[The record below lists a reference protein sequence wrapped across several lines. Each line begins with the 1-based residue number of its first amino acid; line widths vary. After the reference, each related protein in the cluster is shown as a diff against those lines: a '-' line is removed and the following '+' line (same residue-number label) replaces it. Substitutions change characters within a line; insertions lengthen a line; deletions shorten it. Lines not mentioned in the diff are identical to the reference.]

1 MKRLLIFLFAAF
13 TVSPADAQVT
23 GSSGISAS
31 YLAPFS
37 GSVARS
43 YRDKASDI
51 ISVKD
56 FGAKGDG
63 STADQ
68 AAFIAA
74 SAATRTV
81 MVPHGKY
88 RISANTMLDAN
99 LIVAGGTIYVDR
111 GVTLA
116 VRGTIIAPDT
126 EIFDGLGA
134 VNLDSSP
141 NAYNL
146 AWFKTTNGYINER
159 WNFAKRGMA
168 AWRSKTVRIPRPY
181 QGQTGVLDNGAG
193 RLFWQFSDAIN
204 IADAQNAS
212 TWFIE
217 GEFYAHNAT
226 TNFLNFEDAAKPEN
240 IYFYGPLQAIAPPG
254 TVVKN
259 GINIKSGA
267 RIQFY
272 GQVVLNGFQTP
283 IKIGGSD
290 QIAPVTDVRFL
301 QVQASFFSSAAV
313 YIYGKAK
320 HTVQAIN
327 FDVLQ
332 SAAAQTAG
340 LNAVEMRGLLR
351 DIRIG
356 DVFYATDT
364 AKDGYKANDVQ
375 NVVYVESNAEG
386 DMVHVEVG
394 GIYQANAN
402 NGLKVTS
409 TIRDATRIKYL
420 IVDRIFG
427 KFNGG
432 GADVDYCQLC
442 SLRAVE
448 NFSTVTLGANT
459 AYVNVMATGGEKSLT
474 DNGAKNTVNGLGFE
488 TRGRGVAP
496 DPTDKWPVGAVIRET
511 SDARLYRRIA
521 RGGTPADFMEI
532 ASAIY
537 RGSVTYDP
545 PSLSAG
551 SGATTSV
558 TVTGAAMGDAV
569 AVSFSNDLR
578 GITVTGWV
586 SSANTVSV
594 RFQNGTAGT
603 IDLAGGTLRASVR
616 KT

>member
-1 MKRLLIFLFAAF
+1 MNRLLIFFLTTFI
-13 TVSPADAQVT
+13 VSPVAAQGI
-23 GSSGISAS
+23 GSSGIDPS
-31 YLAPFS
+31 YVAPFT

-43 YRDKASDI
+43 FRDKASDI
-51 ISVKD
+51 VSVKD

-74 SAATRTV
+74 SASTRTI
-81 MVPHGKY
+81 MVPKGTY
-88 RISANTMLDAN
+88 RISANTTLDAN
-99 LIVAGGTIYVDR
+99 LIVAGGIIYIDR

-126 EIFDGLGA
+126 DVFDGLGT
-134 VNLDSSP
+134 VNLDGSP

-146 AWFKTTNGYINER
+146 AWFKTNNGYINER

-181 QGQTGVLDNGAG
+181 HGQKGVLQDGSG

-204 IADAQNAS
+204 IDDAQNAS

-240 IYFYGPLQAIAPPG
+240 IYFYGPLQAIAPPR
-254 TVVKN
+254 TVVTN

-272 GQVVLNGFQTP
+272 GQVVLNGFQTS

-327 FDVLQ
+327 IDVLQ
-332 SAAAQTAG
+332 STAAQSAG

-351 DIRIG
+351 DIKIG

-364 AKDGYKANDVQ
+364 PKNGYTANDAQ

-386 DMVHVEVG
+386 DIVHVEVG
-394 GIYQANAN
+394 AIYQANAN

-409 TIRDATRIKYL
+409 TVRDAAKIQYL
-420 IVDRIFG
+420 VVDRIFG
-427 KFNGG
+427 KFNGA

-448 NFSTVTLGANT
+448 NFATVTLGANT
-459 AYVNVMATGGEKSLT
+459 AYVNVIATGGERSFT

-488 TRGRGVAP
+488 SRGRGVAP
-496 DPTDKWPVGAVIRET
+496 APTDKWPIGAVIRET
-511 SDARLYRRIA
+511 SDGRLYRRIA
-521 RGGTPADFMEI
+521 KGGTPADFIEM

-545 PSLSAG
+545 PRLPAG
-551 SGATTSV
+551 SGATTTV

-569 AVSFSNDLR
+569 SVSFSNDLQ

-586 SSANTVSV
+586 SSENTVSV
-594 RFQNGTAGT
+594 RLQNGTTGT
-603 IDLAGGTLRASVR
+603 IDLASGTLRASVR